1 MLILR
6 FKKKKKKVILG
17 GGGGLYL
24 WVEAKDCA
32 YLQWCRLYKFFFLN
46 SVRSVIY
53 NILMCCD
60 IKIEHLMNGELLNN
74 MLK

>member
-1 MLILR
+1 MLIYSGVG
-6 FKKKKKKVILG
+6 FIN
-17 GGGGLYL
+17 
-24 WVEAKDCA
+24 
-32 YLQWCRLYKFFFLN
+32 FFFLN
-46 SVRSVIY
+46 SVRNVIY